1 MTLLPFGSAPTP
13 SATTTKQGKVKLAN
27 HLGGTADLPTVLALK
42 SATTT
47 VDVSAATAPSAN
59 QVLTATSP
67 TAATWQDATGGT
79 VATAAETTTGTNNT
93 KIVTPLAFAGGLQTS
108 NAIYAADAEATDT
121 YVITLSPAPSAYT
134 TGMVIRFKANT
145 KNTGAATINVNALGA
160 KSIVKNFNVVLV
172 DSDIRANQIT
182 EIIYDGTNFQLISP
196 ASSGMSI
203 STSIVQTQ
211 IVSSTTEA
219 DLFTFSVPANLLG
232 TNRIIRA
239 RVMGRMHNQSGGAY
253 NLTFRLKYGAT
264 ILDTRVRSVLGD
276 IEDTGIIIDLWICNN
291 GATNSQKG
299 GFGAV
304 EGTDNNT
311 NLWSGYG
318 TSAEDS
324 TGALTFKITAQLSVN
339 HASAS
344 ISNEASI
351 VEIF

>member
-1 MTLLPFGSAPTP
+1 MKGAGADYTETDNNTITFVTAPITDSVLLVTYQHTVSTTGNADTVDGYHANATPTANNIPVLDSNALLPVVA
-13 SATTTKQGKVKLAN
+13 
-27 HLGGTADLPTVLALK
+27 LPT
-42 SATTT
+42 
-47 VDVSAATAPSAN
+47 
-59 QVLTATSP
+59 
-67 TAATWQDATGGT
+67 
-79 VATAAETTTGTNNT
+79 
-93 KIVTPLAFAGGLQTS
+93 F
-108 NAIYAADAEATDT
+108 YAADAEATDT
-121 YVITLSPAPSAYT
+121 YAITLSPVPAAYT
-134 TGMVIRFKANT
+134 TGMVVRFKANT

-311 NLWSGYG
+311 NFWSGYG